1 MVHDMVDLN
10 NAVIWLHLNNAVKIY
25 TRKSS
30 GVGYQL
36 AWSRDKDPSWVR
48 PLLQMQ
54 GAACFTTFGKCD
66 SAPRGL
72 PAGPQQASEADPS
85 RVMNQ
90 TTS

>member
-1 MVHDMVDLN
+1 MVDLN
-10 NAVIWLHLNNAVKIY
+10 NAVLWLHLNNAVKIY
-25 TRKSS
+25 TCKSS
-30 GVGYQL
+30 GVGYLL
-36 AWSRDKDPSWVR
+36 AWSRDKDPSGGGP
-48 PLLQMQ
+48 PLEMQ

-66 SAPRGL
+66 SAPLGL

>member
-1 MVHDMVDLN
+1 MVDLN
-10 NAVIWLHLNNAVKIY
+10 NAVLWLHLNNAVKIY
-25 TRKSS
+25 TCKSS
-30 GVGYQL
+30 GVGYLL
-36 AWSRDKDPSWVR
+36 AWSRDKDPSGGGP
-48 PLLQMQ
+48 PLEMQ

-66 SAPRGL
+66 LAPLGL